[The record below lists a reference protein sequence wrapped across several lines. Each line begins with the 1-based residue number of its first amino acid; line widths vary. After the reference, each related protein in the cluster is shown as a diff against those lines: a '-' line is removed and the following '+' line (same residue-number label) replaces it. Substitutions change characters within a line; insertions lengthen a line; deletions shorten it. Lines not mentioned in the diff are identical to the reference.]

1 MQRTKFAAGQ
11 GNKSVDMTMKS
22 ILFYGD
28 SNTWGFDPATG
39 LRYPY
44 RDRWTT
50 ICEDL
55 LGPGYNCIPSG
66 MNGRTTAF
74 DDPVKGSRNG
84 MKGLDYELQTH
95 KPLDLFVIMLG
106 TNDLKYVDAWGSAD
120 GMERLVRL
128 VRSANDRYNL
138 SSPVFPSGGSNTP
151 VLLISPILLNE
162 HVGARSDDISE
173 SGRLS
178 GLYEE
183 IAEKYGLHFM
193 DAALYAEPS
202 GIDGIHLGTDGH
214 RKLGEV
220 IAGSIRDILKDVLNR

>member
-1 MQRTKFAAGQ
+1 MQRTGLVAGQ
-11 GNKSVDMTMKS
+11 DYKGADMTMKT

-28 SNTWGFDPATG
+28 SNTWGFNPATG

-50 ICEDL
+50 ICADL

-66 MNGRTTAF
+66 LNGRTTAF

-106 TNDLKYVDAWGSAD
+106 TNDLKYVDARGSAD

-128 VRSANDRYNL
+128 VQSANERYNL
-138 SSPVFPSGGSNTP
+138 SSPVFPSDGSNIP
-151 VLLISPILLNE
+151 VLLISPILLKE
-162 HVGARSDDISE
+162 HVGERSDDVSE
-173 SGRLS
+173 SERLS
-178 GLYEE
+178 GLYKE

-202 GIDGIHLGTDGH
+202 VIDGIHLGADGH
-214 RKLGEV
+214 KILGQV
-220 IAGSIRDILKDVLNR
+220 IAGSIRDILGDE

>member
-1 MQRTKFAAGQ
+1 MQKTELVASQWHRGA
-11 GNKSVDMTMKS
+11 DMIMKS

-28 SNTWGFDPATG
+28 SNTWGFNPATG

-50 ICEDL
+50 ICAEL
-55 LGPGYNCIPSG
+55 LGPGYICIPSG

-106 TNDLKYVDAWGSAD
+106 TNDLKYTDARGSAD

-128 VRSANDRYNL
+128 VRSANERYNL
-138 SSPVFPSGGSNTP
+138 SSPVFSSGGSNTP
-151 VLLISPILLNE
+151 IFLISPILLNE
-162 HVGARSDDISE
+162 HVGARSDDVSD

-193 DAALYAEPS
+193 DAALYVEPS
-202 GIDGIHLGTDGH
+202 GIDGIHLGTEGH
-214 RKLGEV
+214 KILGKV
-220 IAGSIRDILKDVLNR
+220 IAGSIRDILKDE

>member
-1 MQRTKFAAGQ
+1 MQKTGLASGQ
-11 GNKSVDMTMKS
+11 SYKDADMTLKN

-28 SNTWGFDPATG
+28 SNTWGFNPATG

-50 ICEDL
+50 ICANL

-106 TNDLKYVDAWGSAD
+106 TNDLKYVDARGSAD
-120 GMERLVRL
+120 GMEGLVRL
-128 VRSANDRYNL
+128 VRSANERYNL

-151 VLLISPILLNE
+151 VLLISPILLKE
-162 HVGARSDDISE
+162 HVGERSDDISE

-183 IAEKYGLHFM
+183 ITEKYELHFM

-202 GIDGIHLGTDGH
+202 VIDGIHLDADGH
-214 RKLGEV
+214 KILGQA
-220 IAGSIRDILKDVLNR
+220 IAEIIRDILKDE